1 MTIKKLALLIILLH
15 SIISFSQ
22 INNKTDLQERVSE
35 YSNEAINRE
44 RQNRYYT
51 EAEYK
56 LVSELEKNSF
66 QATANPDEN
75 NELSLFLKQN
85 LSTQDLKKID
95 YHKITSS
102 FLFKLNPYKLDNYD
116 YTIRLTFEI
125 GKDNKAQ
132 NIKIQTGN
140 ADFNKQIKNV
150 FKTFPLEKLNI
161 DTENKSA
168 IISVQLFCRE
178 NKKTIIKASTNAVYD
193 VTPSLNECQNLDYS
207 KRNSCFYNEL
217 NKYILKHISL
227 EAISKQKLKG
237 EISIYPRFSID
248 TNGKIFK
255 VNSIAPNTIIKNE
268 IDRIIQS
275 FDKKILPAKR
285 NDTTKEYF
293 YETSYILFIEKT

>member
-1 MTIKKLALLIILLH
+1 MKKITLLIFIFQFA
-15 SIISFSQ
+15 ISYPQYS
-22 INNKTDLQERVSE
+22 NKTELQERITQ
-35 YSNEAINRE
+35 YSDETIKRE
-44 RQNRYYT
+44 RDNRYYT
-51 EAEYK
+51 EEEYK
-56 LVSELEKNSF
+56 LVNDLETTTFKNL
-66 QATANPDEN
+66 ANPNETS
-75 NELSLFLKQN
+75 ELSLFLKQN
-85 LSTQDLKKID
+85 LTSDDLKKINFNQ
-95 YHKITSS
+95 ITSS
-102 FLFKLNPYKLDNYD
+102 FSYKLNPYKLDNYD

-193 VTPSLNECQNLDYS
+193 ITPSLNECQNLDYN

-275 FDKKILPAKR
+275 FDKKIIPAKR